1 MTTLPIAKVA
11 CVFSAFCFAAAIASP
26 AQTFSDLFNFDGPDG
41 AFPQSI
47 LVQGTDG
54 NFYGTTSGGSGTVF
68 RMSSAGTLTTL
79 YSFCAQTNCPDGSQ
93 PYAGLVQGSDGNFYG
108 TAAGG
113 GTHNG
118 GTVFKITPEGKLTTL
133 YQFCSETDCKD
144 GDQPYG
150 ALIQGVS
157 GNFFGTTSTGGAN
170 NQGTVFKLTPSGTL
184 TTLYSFCAQT
194 NCPDGSQPY
203 AGLVQGSDG
212 NFYGTTYSGG
222 GLQGIACVND
232 LIDGVA
238 GCGTIF
244 KVTPGGRLTTLH
256 RFDGDGAHARGGL
269 VQGTNGNFYG
279 TTTYGSSAL
288 GNTTTWGTV
297 FEITPL
303 GALRTLFVFTGSR
316 ENGVSVATLI
326 QATDDNFYG
335 TTNFGGV
342 HLNGTIFNISA
353 AGTLTTLHSF
363 DGADGLM
370 PSGPIV
376 QATDGSF
383 YGTTLWGGNLRC
395 PYYGCGTIFH
405 LSVGLGPFVSL
416 VRSFGTV
423 GRTAQILGQGFT
435 GTTAVSFN
443 GTAASFTV

>member
-1 MTTLPIAKVA
+1 
-11 CVFSAFCFAAAIASP
+11 
-26 AQTFSDLFNFDGPDG
+26 
-41 AFPQSI
+41 
-47 LVQGTDG
+47 
-54 NFYGTTSGGSGTVF
+54 
-68 RMSSAGTLTTL
+68 MSSAGTLTTL

-244 KVTPGGRLTTLH
+244 KVTPGG
-256 RFDGDGAHARGGL
+256 G
-269 VQGTNGNFYG
+269 
-279 TTTYGSSAL
+279 
-288 GNTTTWGTV
+288 
-297 FEITPL
+297 
-303 GALRTLFVFTGSR
+303 
-316 ENGVSVATLI
+316 
-326 QATDDNFYG
+326 
-335 TTNFGGV
+335 
-342 HLNGTIFNISA
+342 
-353 AGTLTTLHSF
+353 
-363 DGADGLM
+363 
-370 PSGPIV
+370 
-376 QATDGSF
+376 
-383 YGTTLWGGNLRC
+383 
-395 PYYGCGTIFH
+395 
-405 LSVGLGPFVSL
+405 
-416 VRSFGTV
+416 
-423 GRTAQILGQGFT
+423 
-435 GTTAVSFN
+435 
-443 GTAASFTV
+443 